1 MLNVRRVLFLS
12 PHTDDSELGC
22 GGTIARMIEEG
33 IEVFVA
39 AFSTAGESIPK
50 GWPSD
55 TLRKEFHEAMALL
68 NVPDGNVFA
77 YDYPV
82 RRLSPNRQEILD
94 ELVKL
99 RREIKPD
106 MAVLPSGHDLHQDHQ
121 VVYAEGLRAF
131 KDISVLGY
139 ELPWNHIVF
148 SADAFVVLEKHHIE
162 SKWRALEAYRSQ
174 VELERPYFVKD
185 FFEGLA
191 RVRGTAVKTSWAEAY
206 EVIRIRW

>member
-1 MLNVRRVLFLS
+1 MLNARRVLFLS

-39 AFSTAGESIPK
+39 AFSTVGESIPK

-55 TLRKEFHEAMALL
+55 TLQKEFYEAMAILKVPRGNLL
-68 NVPDGNVFA
+68 A

-99 RREIKPD
+99 RREIRPD
-106 MAVLPSGHDLHQDHQ
+106 MAILPSGHDLHQDHQ
-121 VVYAEGLRAF
+121 VVHAEGLRAF

-148 SADAFVVLEKHHIE
+148 SADAFVVLEQAHIQC
-162 SKWRALEAYRSQ
+162 KWQALEAYRSQ
-174 VELERPYFVKD
+174 FELQRPYFARD
-185 FFEGLA
+185 FIEGLA
-191 RVRGTAVKTSWAEAY
+191 RVRGTAVRTGWAEAY